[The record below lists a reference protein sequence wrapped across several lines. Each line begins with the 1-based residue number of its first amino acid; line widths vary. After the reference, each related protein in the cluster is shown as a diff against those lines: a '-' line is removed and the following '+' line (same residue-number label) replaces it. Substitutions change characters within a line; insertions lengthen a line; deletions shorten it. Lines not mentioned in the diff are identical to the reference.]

1 MAQKAENPWV
11 RMIHYQPENLAM
23 ETDKEFVSRL
33 EAFGGEFTIERKQL
47 GGMWEEL
54 RAKVAGDEDEDEE

>member
-1 MAQKAENPWV
+1 
-11 RMIHYQPENLAM
+11 MIHYQPENLAM

-54 RAKVAGDEDEDEE
+54 RAKVAGDEDEEEE